1 MASIPTMKDNQI
13 KVAASASDKKAVVDN
28 LKVTLGDSGTKRTGG
43 YFYEEY
49 NSDWTNRKRVD
60 SVEEMRRGD
69 GTCKGTLRA
78 LKAPLLATGWT
89 IKTNG
94 TKPKD
99 EEIRLM
105 VEKSLFGMKRTW
117 KEFLRE
123 ALAFLDFGH
132 YCFELIWEKKGKYIV
147 IKDIAPRI
155 PHSILK
161 WQLTDGSRGI
171 VQQITTDEFP
181 KATVEIPE
189 DKLLILTY
197 DKEGDDVTGQSV
209 LRAGWK
215 HYQIKQMLYKIQ
227 GIAAERW
234 GVGIP
239 VVTLGDGASEQ
250 EKSEAEEWGGNVR
263 SNQQGFVVLPNK
275 DYKLEILTPNGNP
288 QTSAIESAIEHHSK
302 QILMSI
308 LASFIGLGTDGT
320 GSYALSKDQSSFFLK
335 ALEDVAC
342 YLKEQITNQVI
353 KRMVD
358 INFGEQEQYPYLEFA
373 PIGDI
378 DYQEFSGALSSLTS
392 AGLVKINS
400 RLIQYVHET
409 FGLPPLTQK
418 DIEMMDEKDI
428 EGELAELESAGS
440 LAVDQGDGMNIPED
454 DSVEEPAGQED
465 DADEAPD
472 VTAEGD

>member
-1 MASIPTMKDNQI
+1 MNDGQVKVGASP
-13 KVAASASDKKAVVDN
+13 SDKKAVIDN
-28 LKVTLGDSGTKRTGG
+28 LKTTLGDSGTKRQGG

-89 IKTNG
+89 VKTDG

-132 YCFELIWEKKGKYIV
+132 YCFEIVWEKKGKYIV
-147 IKDIAPRI
+147 IKDLAPRI

-161 WQLTDGSRGI
+161 WRISTGGRGI

-189 DKLLILTY
+189 DKLLILTF

-239 VVTLGDGASEQ
+239 VVTLGDGAGEA
-250 EKSEAEEWGGNVR
+250 EKSKAEEWGGNVR
-263 SNQQGFVVLPNK
+263 SNEQGFVVLPNK
-275 DYKLEILTPNGNP
+275 DYKLEILTPSGNP
-288 QTSAIESAIEHHSK
+288 QTSAIEAAIEHHSK

-353 KRMVD
+353 KPMVD
-358 INFGEQEQYPYLEFA
+358 INFGEQENYPYLEFA

-392 AGLVKINS
+392 AGLVKVNA

-409 FGLPPLTQK
+409 FGLPKLTDK

-440 LAVDQGDGMNIPED
+440 LPMDSGDGMNLPED
-454 DSVEEPAGQED
+454 DAVEEPAGMED
-465 DADEAPD
+465 DADEEAADP
-472 VTAEGD
+472 AEAE